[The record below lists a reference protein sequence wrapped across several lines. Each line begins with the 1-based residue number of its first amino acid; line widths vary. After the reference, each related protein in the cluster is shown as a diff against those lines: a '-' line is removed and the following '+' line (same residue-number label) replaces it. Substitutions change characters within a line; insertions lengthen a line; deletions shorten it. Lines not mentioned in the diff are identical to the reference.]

1 MSKQKKPRN
10 KKYNPRQALDNN
22 ALQVAENALNR
33 ITFIGSS
40 IRRMAPYAGR
50 GFHMTTTPRIRMIA
64 TDMLVQGLYDQNR
77 AWKLWVAHL
86 SSNSAGEIEAE
97 SMVCT
102 LDDYNLGDFCQHAE
116 QIIRDLRPE
125 GAGEYFGYAFV
136 AAPNERYELADSEDR
151 LLENFMHSGLLDKEK
166 HLDEKDQFV
175 TREQMTI
182 MLMSDTGKFD
192 VNVQHKVE
200 VPDMVYKTR
209 EETLLETVDV
219 PEENKGAVQEREDD
233 Y

>member
-10 KKYNPRQALDNN
+10 KKYNRRANLDGL
-22 ALQVAENALNR
+22 ALQIAENALNR

-50 GFHMTTTPRIRMIA
+50 GFQRTTTPQIRMIA
-64 TDMLVQGLYDQNR
+64 SDMLVQGLYDQNR
-77 AWKLWVAHL
+77 PWKLWVAHL
-86 SSNSAGEIEAE
+86 TANAAGEIEAE

-116 QIIRDLRPE
+116 EIIRGLRPD
-125 GAGEYFGYAFV
+125 GPGDYFGYAFV
-136 AAPNERYELADSEDR
+136 AAPNERYELAESEDR

-166 HLDEKDQFV
+166 HLSEKDQFV
-175 TREQMTI
+175 TREQMTM
-182 MLMSDTGKFD
+182 MLMADTGKFD
-192 VNVQHKVE
+192 VNVPHKVE
-200 VPDMVYKTR
+200 VPDQVFKTR
-209 EETLLETVDV
+209 EETLMETVDV
-219 PEENKGAVQEREDD
+219 PETAKGTVQEREED

>member
-10 KKYNPRQALDNN
+10 KKYNPRMALDNN

-64 TDMLVQGLYDQNR
+64 SDMLIQGLYDQNR
-77 AWKLWVAHL
+77 PWKLWVAHL
-86 SSNSAGEIEAE
+86 TTNAAGEIEAE

-102 LDDYNLGDFCQHAE
+102 LEDYNLGDFCQHAE

-136 AAPNERYELADSEDR
+136 AAPNERYELLESEDR

-166 HLDEKDQFV
+166 HLDPKDQFV

-182 MLMSDTGKFD
+182 MLMSDAGKFD
-192 VNVQHKVE
+192 VGVKHKVE
-200 VPDMVYKTR
+200 VPDMVRKTR
-209 EETLLETVDV
+209 EETLMETVDV
-219 PEENKGAVQEREDD
+219 PETPKSTVQERED